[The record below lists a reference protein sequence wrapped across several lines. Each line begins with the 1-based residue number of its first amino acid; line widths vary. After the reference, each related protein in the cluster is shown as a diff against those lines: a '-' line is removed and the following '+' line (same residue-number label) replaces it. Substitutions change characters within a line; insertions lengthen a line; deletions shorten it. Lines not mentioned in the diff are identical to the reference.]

1 METIIGKQVIL
12 KPEYQDRWQYCFSYD
27 KPVFRAIDEME
38 KGRVTVVCELPGFSI
53 PPTYVI
59 KDYMIESIK

>member
-1 METIIGKQVIL
+1 MKTIIGKQVIF
-12 KPEYQDRWQYCFSYD
+12 KSEYQDAGDDQL
-27 KPVFRAIDEME
+27 VFRAISEME

-53 PPTYVI
+53 APTYVV